1 MRRIIALTAAL
12 LACAAIV
19 TSAYLY
25 AQTPQGAA
33 QQLPGNSL
41 SVLLQPTETPIGRLA
56 AGQPVPFP
64 HLAGTRM
71 PHSFFP
77 LVDGHA
83 NLECTACHT
92 EGDYEGIE
100 STCVACHGDTDP
112 HGGENGTT
120 CNACHSPTD
129 WLLVDFDHSVVD
141 TTDCAGCHTPPADHF
156 PGDCINCHQDTDT
169 FQRINFNHAAIDATD
184 CAACHVSPRNII
196 PVNVSTAI
204 RTRRHFK

>member
-1 MRRIIALTAAL
+1 
-12 LACAAIV
+12 
-19 TSAYLY
+19 
-25 AQTPQGAA
+25 
-33 QQLPGNSL
+33 
-41 SVLLQPTETPIGRLA
+41 
-56 AGQPVPFP
+56 
-64 HLAGTRM
+64 M

-92 EGDYEGIE
+92 EGTMRESE
-100 STCVACHGDTDP
+100 STCVAWVTVTIRT
-112 HGGENGTT
+112 EANGTT

-184 CAACHVSPRNII
+184 CAGVMCHPSNII

-204 RTRRHFK
+204 RTRRHFGRFALTTVQPDTLTVMPPCRPNHYPPVH